1 MDERED
7 DPNAAD
13 PRGLLHDGSSR
24 EGGGGDGALPESQ
37 QVVEQVEVEG
47 AAGTK
52 ANAPSRPDSD
62 NSADARANRRA
73 GDDLVTMVISFR
85 GALLLLLLVE
95 GFIFRMAGGQ

>member
-1 MDERED
+1 MDMREGN
-7 DPNAAD
+7 NATD
-13 PRGLLHDGSSR
+13 PRGLLHDGRSR
-24 EGGGGDGALPESQ
+24 EGGGGDGSALPESQ
-37 QVVEQVEVEG
+37 QAVEE

-85 GALLLLLLVE
+85 RAVLLLLLVE
-95 GFIFRMAGGQ
+95 GFIFRMAGGQQ

>member
-37 QVVEQVEVEG
+37 QVEQVEG

-52 ANAPSRPDSD
+52 ANAPSLPDSD
-62 NSADARANRRA
+62 SSADARANRRA
-73 GDDLVTMVISFR
+73 GDLLTMVRSFR
-85 GALLLLLLVE
+85 RAVLVFLLVE
-95 GFIFRMAGGQ
+95 GFIL

>member
-1 MDERED
+1 MDTRED

-37 QVVEQVEVEG
+37 QVEQVEE

-85 GALLLLLLVE
+85 RAVLLLLLVE
-95 GFIFRMAGGQ
+95 GFIFRMAGGQQ